1 MQKEKQTKNQFFK
14 IRINDQEKA
23 ELKKQA
29 QLNNMT
35 LSELIRSHVITN
47 TKTN

>member
-14 IRINDQEKA
+14 IRINDQEK
-23 ELKKQA
+23 EVLKKQA
-29 QLNNMT
+29 KLNNMT